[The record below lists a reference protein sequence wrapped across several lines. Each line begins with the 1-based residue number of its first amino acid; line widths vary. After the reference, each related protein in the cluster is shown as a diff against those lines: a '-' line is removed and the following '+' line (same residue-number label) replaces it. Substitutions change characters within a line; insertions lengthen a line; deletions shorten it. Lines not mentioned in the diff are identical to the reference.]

1 MPYFIFCNKNKLYLY
16 IYLPP
21 LGGWIIIVKYA
32 TVSYMTKEFER
43 FAAIGKHV
51 LKNEAEAILALSNNL
66 NYDDFIKAIKLLK
79 DSKGKV
85 VVSGVGKS
93 GIVARKLAATL
104 SSTGTFCVFVH
115 PVEALHGD
123 LGMIT
128 HDDVVIIYSHSGETI
143 EMISFVNSLSHL
155 NIKIIAIT
163 GNNNSTIARNA
174 DVALETGVKEEACTI
189 CTTFNLAPTTSVIA
203 ALALSDA
210 IANTLHELKGFQK
223 RHFAKIHPGGSLGIS
238 VSKK

>member
-1 MPYFIFCNKNKLYLY
+1 MPQI
-16 IYLPP
+16 P
-21 LGGWIIIVKYA
+21 GKYA
-32 TVSYMTKEFER
+32 E
-43 FAAIGKHV
+43 IGKHV
-51 LKNEAEAILALSNNL
+51 LRNEADAILKLSENL
-66 NYDDFIKAIKLLK
+66 DEANFLKAIDLLANTG
-79 DSKGKV
+79 GKV

-128 HDDVVIIYSHSGETI
+128 HDDVVIVYSHSGETA
-143 EMISFVNSLSHL
+143 EMITFMDSLSHL
-155 NIKIIAIT
+155 NIKMIAIT
-163 GNNNSTIARNA
+163 GNNNSSIAKRA
-174 DVALETGVKEEACTI
+174 DAALETGVKEEACTI

-210 IANTLHELKGFQK
+210 LANTLHEVKGFQK
-223 RHFAKIHPGGSLGIS
+223 RQFAKLHPGGTLG
-238 VSKK
+238 KKVATK

>member
-1 MPYFIFCNKNKLYLY
+1 
-16 IYLPP
+16 
-21 LGGWIIIVKYA
+21 
-32 TVSYMTKEFER
+32 MTKEFER
-43 FAAIGKHV
+43 FAAIGRHV
-51 LKNEAEAILALSNNL
+51 LKNEAEAIMALSNNL
-66 NYDDFIKAIKLLK
+66 DNEAFIAALKLLK
-79 DSKGKV
+79 NSKGKV
-85 VVSGVGKS
+85 VVSGIGKS

-128 HDDVVIIYSHSGETI
+128 HEDVVIVYSHSGEST
-143 EMISFVNSLSHL
+143 EMIAFVNSLSHL

-163 GNNNSTIARNA
+163 GNNKSSIAKKA

-210 IANTLHELKGFQK
+210 IANTLHEIKGFQK
-223 RHFAKIHPGGSLGIS
+223 RHFAKIHPGGSLGKK
-238 VSKK
+238 VSEK

>member
-1 MPYFIFCNKNKLYLY
+1 
-16 IYLPP
+16 
-21 LGGWIIIVKYA
+21 
-32 TVSYMTKEFER
+32 MTKEFER
-43 FAAIGKHV
+43 FAALGRHV
-51 LKNEAEAILALSNNL
+51 LKNEAEAIMALSQNL
-66 NYDDFIKAIKLLK
+66 DNEAFIKALRLLK
-79 DSKGKV
+79 NAKGKV

-128 HDDVVIIYSHSGETI
+128 HDDVVIIYSHSGETS
-143 EMISFVNSLSHL
+143 EMITFVDSLTHL
-155 NIKIIAIT
+155 KIKIIAIT
-163 GNNNSTIARNA
+163 GNNNSTIAKSA
-174 DVALETGVKEEACTI
+174 DVALETGVKEEACTT

-210 IANTLHELKGFQK
+210 LANTLHELKGFQK
-223 RHFAKIHPGGSLGIS
+223 RHFAKIHPGGTLG
-238 VSKK
+238 KKVAKK